1 MRLQTVLFVL
11 FALLLASTVTF
22 LARLALGRMGA
33 ESERVVVR
41 EKAETIEVLVADAA
55 IGPGVFLKPD
65 SLRWQPWPIQAV
77 SAGLITRAEMSDQDL
92 SAAVAR
98 QPIAPDEPITEG
110 KIVRPG
116 SGGFLAA
123 VLQPGRRAV
132 SILVTRASGN
142 AGLVFP
148 GDFVDLVLTQRLPSG
163 EGGAERVVGETVLRA
178 VRVLAIDQL
187 MDRPDA
193 PKVVQTVTLELT
205 PEQAQHLAVAQQ
217 LGDLALSL
225 RSLAVADSETGAPD
239 AAPAMT
245 WDRDVSQAR
254 GRLPGPA
261 SHAGA
266 APPPGPAVVIMRGQS
281 RARMS
286 MPATPSPEG

>member
-1 MRLQTVLFVL
+1 MRRQTVLFVL

-22 LARLALGRMGA
+22 LARLTLGRMGA

-41 EKAETIEVLVADAA
+41 EKAETVEVLVADRA
-55 IGPGVFLKPD
+55 IGPGIFLKPD
-65 SLRWQPWPIQAV
+65 DLRWQPWPKAAA
-77 SAGLITRAEMSDQDL
+77 SAGLITREEMSDQDL
-92 SAAVAR
+92 AAAVAR

-123 VLQPGRRAV
+123 VLQPGRRAI
-132 SILVTRASGN
+132 SILVTRATGN

-148 GDFVDLVLTQRLPSG
+148 GDLVDLVLTQRLPGS
-163 EGGAERVVGETVLRA
+163 EGATERVVGETVLRA

-187 MDRPDA
+187 MERPDA
-193 PKVVQTVTLELT
+193 PKVAQTVTLEVT
-205 PEQAQHLAVAQQ
+205 PEQAQRLAVAQR

-225 RSLAVADSETGAPD
+225 RSLAVADSETD
-239 AAPAMT
+239 AAEVAPAMT

-254 GRLPGPA
+254 SRIPA
-261 SHAGA
+261 PAGNANA
-266 APPPGPAVVIMRGQS
+266 APPAPAVVIMRGQS
-281 RARMS
+281 RARMT
-286 MPATPSPEG
+286 MPAAPAPEG